1 MYEILA
7 GIDDSVDR
15 AVAQAEAITGMP
27 LDTSEVRVTLLH
39 DFRENPSGASVSQ
52 VGSVRRANE
61 LLEEAG
67 LTVQL
72 EGSSGD
78 PAEAII
84 ERAEELDADQIVLAG
99 RKRTP
104 TGKVLFGSITQSVIL
119 GTERPVLVVSGR
131 TAD

>member
-15 AVAQAEAITGMP
+15 AVAQATAITGMP
-27 LDTSEVRVTLLH
+27 LDTSEVQVTLLH

-52 VGSVRRANE
+52 VSSVRRASE

-67 LTVQL
+67 ITVQL
-72 EGSSGD
+72 EESSGD
-78 PAEAII
+78 PAKAILDW
-84 ERAEELDADQIVLAG
+84 ADKLDADQIVLAG

-104 TGKVLFGSITQSVIL
+104 TGKVLFGSVTQSVIL
-119 GTERPVLVVSGR
+119 GTERPVLVVSGK